1 MRSSRTDRPWGAR
14 WDTTPAAGVPRRFG
28 VGILMLLMTLFAVL
42 FSVMRTMGASV
53 ETFAIIA
60 TMVAAVAIG
69 QIFLFGG
76 RYPRAASIWVG
87 ACFFPLQVM
96 VVRLWMYSPY
106 GDGSFLSPVKL
117 IEGSICP
124 MLVSIPIGAG
134 FGYLTGGVVGGVFLV
149 LDALAQWQQSR
160 REIPHAAE
168 PPVPTEAV
176 QGEENQNSS
185 ADRGGTLWSAATC
198 RRFLSGPQRLRE
210 GKAATSRRAPKS
222 RLLLHGR
229 ERDRLDV
236 HRLPAFSDGL
246 HREQRLAGGRDL
258 DLA

>member
-1 MRSSRTDRPWGAR
+1 
-14 WDTTPAAGVPRRFG
+14 
-28 VGILMLLMTLFAVL
+28 MLLMTLFAVL

-106 GDGSFLSPVKL
+106 GDGSFLSPVEL

-176 QGEENQNSS
+176 QGEENQ
-185 ADRGGTLWSAATC
+185 
-198 RRFLSGPQRLRE
+198 
-210 GKAATSRRAPKS
+210 
-222 RLLLHGR
+222 
-229 ERDRLDV
+229 
-236 HRLPAFSDGL
+236 
-246 HREQRLAGGRDL
+246 EQ
-258 DLA
+258 